1 MSKSLFS
8 CALIMSLLTPAAFA
22 DVTIVK
28 RSTQPGVDDSIL
40 VAGYDQKIDQLD
52 QMSDQISS
60 KIFSR
65 KSGVQ
70 TEEGP
75 SRDGMT
81 IALVKIKG
89 R

>member
-1 MSKSLFS
+1 MNKTIFS
-8 CALIMSLLTPAAFA
+8 CALILAFLTPAAFA
-22 DVTIVK
+22 DVTVVK
-28 RSTQPGVDDSIL
+28 KGSQPGVDDSIL

-65 KSGVQ
+65 KSGIQ
-70 TEEGP
+70 NEEGP